1 MNQVASQM
9 EVPPLAP
16 ALYLVATPIGNLR
29 DITLR
34 ALDVLKG
41 ADIVACEDTRVTR
54 VLLSHYGIP
63 TRTMAYHEHNA
74 ASARPKLLKML
85 SEHKAVALV
94 SDAGTPLISDPG
106 FKLVREVVE
115 AGYDVVPVPGASS
128 VLAGLCLSA
137 LPTDRFFF
145 AGFLPNKES
154 AVKSLAQEF
163 ASLQSTLV
171 FFDTPNRLAKSIPAL
186 ASVLGPRPAAVVREL
201 TKKFEEAR
209 RGTLTELAEYYTN
222 NAAPKG
228 EVVVVIGAGSS
239 KDTPAL
245 PDLESLLRKLMA
257 RQSLRD
263 AVAEVTGITG
273 APKKLVYELA
283 LKIRDEG

>member
-9 EVPPLAP
+9 EVLPLAP

-74 ASARPKLLKML
+74 ASARTKLLKML

-163 ASLQSTLV
+163 ACLQSTLV

-222 NAAPKG
+222 NAPPKG

>member
-1 MNQVASQM
+1 M

-209 RGTLTELAEYYTN
+209 RDTLTELAEYYTN